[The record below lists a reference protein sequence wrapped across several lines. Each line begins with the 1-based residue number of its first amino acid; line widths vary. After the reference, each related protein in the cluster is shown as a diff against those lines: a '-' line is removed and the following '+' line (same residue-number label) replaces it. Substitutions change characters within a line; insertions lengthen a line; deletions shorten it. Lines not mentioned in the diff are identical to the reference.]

1 MRHFVQSTSVAAA
14 IVLLSVGGNAQES
27 ETAWQDHQG
36 MLETRLIAASSNVSA
51 EFPGQLGGTNDDTV
65 LLAWEANLKDGWK
78 TYWRSPGE
86 AGLPVRVFL
95 DSEQLDIL
103 YPFPERFELFGLE
116 TYGYSKQVTI
126 PFEVPKKAGAYSF
139 TADFM
144 VCKDICV
151 PFNATYDISIDPNL
165 SGTIVTDTRIKNA
178 LEDVPHRFDEQ
189 DVDLNVTSVSF
200 AGKPGHQNLI
210 VEATADMP
218 LSKSDLLAELDEAT
232 QFHSPKT
239 RLLADGKSVRYVLPV
254 MSTRKNLDLAGKR
267 VRLTLADGRG
277 NAIDRFF
284 DLPSR

>member
-1 MRHFVQSTSVAAA
+1 MRQIVQSIFVAAA
-14 IVLLSVGGNAQES
+14 LFLPSAGSSAQES
-27 ETAWQDHQG
+27 QTAWQDHQG
-36 MLETRLIAASSNVSA
+36 MLETRIIAASSNVSA
-51 EFPGQLGGTNDDTV
+51 GFPGQLGEANQGAM
-65 LLAWEANLKDGWK
+65 LLAWEATLKDGWK

-95 DSEQLDIL
+95 DGEQLDIL

-126 PFEVPKKAGAYSF
+126 PFEVPSKASRYTF
-139 TADFM
+139 NADFM

-151 PFNATYDISIDPNL
+151 PFNAAYDISVDPEL

-178 LEDVPHRFDEQ
+178 LDTVPQRFEAGN
-189 DVDLNVTSVSF
+189 VDLTVTSVSF

-218 LSKSDLLAELDEAT
+218 LSKSDLLAELDTST
-232 QFHSPKT
+232 QFHSPKM
-239 RLLADGKSVRYVLPV
+239 RILPDGRSVRYVLPV
-254 MSTRKNLDLAGKR
+254 MSTQKNLDLAGKR

>member
-1 MRHFVQSTSVAAA
+1 MPHFVFSTSVALAVA
-14 IVLLSVGGNAQES
+14 LFSIGSNAQDS
-27 ETAWQDHQG
+27 DTPWQDHQG
-36 MLETRLIAASSNVSA
+36 MLETRIIAASSGVS
-51 EFPGQLGGTNDDTV
+51 EGFPGQLGDANEDV
-65 LLAWEANLKDGWK
+65 MLLAWEASLKDGWK

-95 DSEQLDIL
+95 DGEQLDIL

-126 PFEVPKKAGAYSF
+126 PFEVPRQAGEYTF
-139 TADFM
+139 NADFM

-151 PFNATYDISIDPNL
+151 PFNASYEISIDPNL

-178 LEDVPHRFDEQ
+178 LEDVPHRFESSGTN
-189 DVDLNVTSVSF
+189 LTVTSISF

-210 VEATADMP
+210 VEASADMP
-218 LSKSDLLAELDEAT
+218 LGKSDLLAELDAGT
-232 QFHSPKT
+232 QFHSP
-239 RLLADGKSVRYVLPV
+239 RMRILADGKSVRYVLPV
-254 MSTRKNLDLAGKR
+254 MSTQKNLDLSGKR
-267 VRLTLADGRG
+267 VRLTLSDGRG

>member
-1 MRHFVQSTSVAAA
+1 MRHFVQSISVAAA
-14 IVLLSVGGNAQES
+14 LFLPSVGSSAQES
-27 ETAWQDHQG
+27 RTDWQDHQG
-36 MLETRLIAASSNVSA
+36 MLETRIIAASSNVSTG
-51 EFPGQLGGTNDDTV
+51 FPGQLGEANQGAM
-65 LLAWEANLKDGWK
+65 LLAWEATLKDGWK

-95 DSEQLDIL
+95 DGEQLDIL

-126 PFEVPKKAGAYSF
+126 PFEVPKKAGDF
-139 TADFM
+139 TFKADFM

-151 PFNATYDISIDPNL
+151 PFNASYEISVDPEL
-165 SGTIVTDTRIKNA
+165 SGTIVTDTRITNA
-178 LEDVPHRFDEQ
+178 LEFVPHRFEVDG
-189 DVDLNVTSVSF
+189 VDLAVTSVSF

-210 VEATADMP
+210 VEASAELP
-218 LSKSDLLAELDEAT
+218 LSKSDLLAELNEAT
-232 QFHSPKT
+232 QFHSPKM
-239 RLLADGKSVRYVLPV
+239 RILADGRSVRYVLPV
-254 MSTRKNLDLAGKR
+254 MSTQKNLDLAGKR